1 MAPAHDPDSPRRD
14 SSQPAKATGPYSAQA
29 DVGRYAGIGI
39 QFVVVVVV
47 FAFAGRW
54 LDGKLGTT
62 PWLLVVGVLLGSLG
76 ATIALIRAVT
86 PSKPDSR

>member
-1 MAPAHDPDSPRRD
+1 M
-14 SSQPAKATGPYSAQA
+14 
-29 DVGRYAGIGI
+29 
-39 QFVVVVVV
+39 VVVVV

-76 ATIALIRAVT
+76 STIALIRAVT
-86 PSKPDSR
+86 PSKPDTR